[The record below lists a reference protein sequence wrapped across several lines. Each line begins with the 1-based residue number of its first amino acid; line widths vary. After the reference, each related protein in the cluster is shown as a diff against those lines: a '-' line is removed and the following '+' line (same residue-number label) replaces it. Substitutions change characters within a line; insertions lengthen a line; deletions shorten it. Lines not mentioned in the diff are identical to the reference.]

1 MEDKDIKQINKS
13 RIDSTLKIVKAEEI
27 SVCEI
32 IRQHI
37 HHADN
42 RFIGKNQWIDKQGNI
57 YTIVDSNSKQ
67 VCTKS
72 RYTEQELRD
81 AIEDMLEI
89 IKQENIP

>member
-13 RIDSTLKIVKAEEI
+13 RIGLTLKIVKAEEI

-42 RFIGKNQWIDKQGNI
+42 RFIGKNQWKDNQGNI
-57 YTIVDSNSKQ
+57 YMIVDSNNKQ
-67 VCTKS
+67 VHTKS

-81 AIEDMLEI
+81 AIEDMREI
-89 IKQENIP
+89 IKQKNIP